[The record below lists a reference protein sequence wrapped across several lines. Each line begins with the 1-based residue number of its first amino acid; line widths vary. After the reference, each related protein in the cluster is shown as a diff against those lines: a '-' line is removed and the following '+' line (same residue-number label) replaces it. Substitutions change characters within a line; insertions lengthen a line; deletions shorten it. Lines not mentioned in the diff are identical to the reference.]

1 MYESCSNRNLFG
13 VVRSR
18 RTGRSD
24 TSPLCK
30 RFARTRRCKRSPTS
44 VRCHGELYD
53 RTVQLEDTRKILG
66 VSDVTKIIVF
76 RNTEG
81 GTTAFDKTFSTI
93 RSRFLST
100 RSFSPP
106 PFSAI
111 LVSLR
116 CTPAVARKCVT
127 SGTKGTGIGATAQRR
142 NRATP

>member
-18 RTGRSD
+18 
-24 TSPLCK
+24 TSSSGPIPSLQR
-30 RFARTRRCKRSPTS
+30 RFARTRVEEITDLA

-53 RTVQLEDTRKILG
+53 PGAPVPDSKDSPTLAILARYHRG

-93 RSRFLST
+93 RS
-100 RSFSPP
+100 
-106 PFSAI
+106 
-111 LVSLR
+111 
-116 CTPAVARKCVT
+116 
-127 SGTKGTGIGATAQRR
+127 
-142 NRATP
+142 